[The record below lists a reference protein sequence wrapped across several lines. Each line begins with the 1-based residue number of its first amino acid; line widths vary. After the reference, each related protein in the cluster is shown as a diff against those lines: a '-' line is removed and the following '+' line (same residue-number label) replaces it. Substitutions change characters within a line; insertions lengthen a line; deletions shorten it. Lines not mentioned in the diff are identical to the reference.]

1 MPTPTEG
8 YYKSSPKMGGNFNK
22 KKKPTNEEKT
32 RSEIR
37 NILERKHPKVT
48 DKKPRL
54 GLKMERIEIPDKTGT
69 ERAADELHREAVKP
83 SPPKSKPKPTTK
95 PPKFGGGNQ
104 SGGPIIA
111 DLQPPKKKKKKG
123 GRGGGSRTNINITN
137 VTRPGAPR
145 TPETPPTPPA
155 PAKKRKETP
164 QGPKIIPGG
173 LGPSAYGD
181 AQRARREANMERD
194 ARMAKLQ
201 RQKGKGK

>member
-1 MPTPTEG
+1 
-8 YYKSSPKMGGNFNK
+8 MGGNFN

-37 NILERKHPKVT
+37 NILERKHPKIT
-48 DKKPRL
+48 DKK
-54 GLKMERIEIPDKTGT
+54 ERSDKTGT

-111 DLQPPKKKKKKG
+111 DLQPPKRKKKKG
-123 GRGGGSRTNINITN
+123 GRVGGSRTNINITN

-145 TPETPPTPPA
+145 TPRTPETPPTPKA

-164 QGPKIIPGG
+164 NIIPGG

>member
-8 YYKSSPKMGGNFNK
+8 YYKSSPKMGGNLNK

-37 NILERKHPKVT
+37 NILERKHPKIT
-48 DKKPRL
+48 DKK
-54 GLKMERIEIPDKTGT
+54 ERSDKTGT

-111 DLQPPKKKKKKG
+111 DLQPPKRKKKKG
-123 GRGGGSRTNINITN
+123 GRVGGSRTNINITN
-137 VTRPGAPR
+137 VTPGAPRTPR

-164 QGPKIIPGG
+164 AIQAG
-173 LGPSAYGD
+173 LGPVGYKN
-181 AQRARREANMERD
+181 QVRAKNVEELRRKAEIR
-194 ARMAKLQ
+194 RL
-201 RQKGKGK
+201 KGG